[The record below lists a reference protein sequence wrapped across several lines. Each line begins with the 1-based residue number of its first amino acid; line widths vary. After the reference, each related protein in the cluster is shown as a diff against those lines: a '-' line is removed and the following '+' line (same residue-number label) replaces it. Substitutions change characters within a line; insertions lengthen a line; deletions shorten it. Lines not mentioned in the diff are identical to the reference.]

1 MVGQPA
7 CWQARKA
14 EKQAVA
20 ASDAKSTAEAAAT
33 EAEAELA
40 AAAEARKQ
48 AKARAR
54 AHVSQGHLSR
64 ATTSRAGHQAACHL
78 GRPFDS

>member
-1 MVGQPA
+1 MLGPPA
-7 CWQARKA
+7 CWQVRKA

-48 AKARAR
+48 AKRAR
-54 AHVSQGHLSR
+54 AHVPQGHLSR
-64 ATTSRAGHQAACHL
+64 ATTSRAGHQAACHP